1 MKRFFS
7 LVGLLAISFFSL
19 QSHAAG
25 LSSQYNIEKVK
36 DNVYRFTAGNYKS
49 VFMVTDE
56 GIIVTDPINPLAAA
70 YLKKELKQRFDKPI
84 KYMVYSHNHV
94 DHTMGGKALAS
105 DGVEVIAQRYAAEDI
120 IRTKVPTAIPTMT
133 FQDHMEIV
141 LGDSRVELQYHGVNN
156 GRGSVSMRFMPAN
169 VMYVVDWMIAGRMP
183 YKNLIGYDI
192 HGMIDSTRE
201 VLAMPPFDI
210 FVGGHADMGTRED
223 VEHYLGYIEALYN
236 AVRDGM
242 VEGKDL
248 KTLQAE
254 IKLPA
259 YKDLKMYEEWLPL
272 NIEGVYNTLVNM
284 SYFNFRSDIDAEF

>member
-1 MKRFFS
+1 
-7 LVGLLAISFFSL
+7 
-19 QSHAAG
+19 
-25 LSSQYNIEKVK
+25 
-36 DNVYRFTAGNYKS
+36 
-49 VFMVTDE
+49 
-56 GIIVTDPINPLAAA
+56 
-70 YLKKELKQRFDKPI
+70 
-84 KYMVYSHNHV
+84 MVYSHNHV
-94 DHTMGGKALAS
+94 DHTMGGKALAT

-169 VMYVVDWMIAGRMP
+169 VMYVVDWMIVGRMP

>member
-7 LVGLLAISFFSL
+7 LVAFLIISLFSL
-19 QSHAAG
+19 SSHAAG
-25 LSSQYNIEKVK
+25 LPTQYDIENVK

-49 VFMVTDE
+49 VFMVTDD

-70 YLKKELKQRFDKPI
+70 YLKKELKKQFDKPI
-84 KYMVYSHNHV
+84 KYMIYSHNHV
-94 DHTMGGKALAS
+94 DHSMGGKALAG
-105 DGVEVIAQRYAAEDI
+105 DGVEVVAQRYAAEDI
-120 IRTKVPTAIPTMT
+120 IRTKVPTAKPTMT
-133 FQDHMEIV
+133 FQDHMEIA

-169 VMYVVDWMIAGRMP
+169 VMYVVDWMIVGRMP

-201 VLAMPPFDI
+201 VLAMPPFDV
-210 FVGGHADMGTRED
+210 FVGGHADIGTRKD

-254 IKLPA
+254 IKLPD